1 MKDRTV
7 IASQRREYGELS
19 LNEQDTADSPFV
31 QFEHWF
37 DEAVSSE
44 MLDPTAMTLS
54 TVDAAGR
61 PDSRV
66 VLLKGI
72 ENNAFVFYTNY
83 QSIKSLQLQTHPYAA
98 LNFYWPSMVRQ
109 VRIRG
114 PVARV
119 SDAASDAYFASR
131 PRRSQCSAMASAQSQ
146 VLTRHDNLDAKV
158 EQLMQQHADH
168 VIQRPAYWGGF
179 AVSVDQ
185 MEFWQGRDSRL
196 HDRILYAKGDK
207 SWKKCQLYP

>member
-1 MKDRTV
+1 MKDRTA
-7 IASQRREYGELS
+7 IASQRREYGQLS
-19 LNEQDTADSPFV
+19 LNVQDAADSPFV
-31 QFEHWF
+31 QFEQWF
-37 DEAVSSE
+37 EEAVSSE

-114 PVARV
+114 PVTRV
-119 SDAASDAYFASR
+119 SDATSDAYFASR
-131 PRRSQCSAMASAQSQ
+131 PRRSQCSAIASEQSR
-146 VLTRHDNLDAKV
+146 VLTRHDHLDAKV

-179 AVSVDQ
+179 AVSVEQ

-207 SWKKCQLYP
+207 SWKKCQLFP